1 MSAPRHSQLLIS
13 SRCVPAFLRVVRE
26 RGGDAETLRRRFGL
40 PVDVE
45 RLSTAS
51 LPAGELPTFGAACS
65 EAAGDGALGFSAAR
79 KTPRGAFGLSEFV
92 ARTAPTLR
100 EALERLSQYSRL
112 VAPWARLDVA
122 TTGPLATVCEHL
134 TGVPEGL
141 GREYDAFSLGSL
153 LLVPRALL
161 GPVFVPTRAWLAHPR
176 WNGAPDVVLVGT
188 LAVTLEYG
196 AGSNGF
202 SFDPAFLD
210 LVPRE
215 ADAAL
220 GALLTAQADREL
232 SALPKTDGLLDALRA
247 LMLAHLEHG
256 EPDLE
261 ETARALH
268 MSGRTLQRRLDALGT
283 RFADELEHV
292 RRNICRRLLADESLP
307 LAEVAFRLGYS
318 DVGTF
323 VRAYRGWTG
332 RTPGAE
338 RKAMLV
344 PPYRGERPRASA

>member
-13 SRCVPAFLRVVRE
+13 SRCIPAFLRVVRE
-26 RGGDAETLRRRFGL
+26 RGGDADGLRRRFAL
-40 PVDVE
+40 PEDVE
-45 RLSTAS
+45 RLTTAS
-51 LPAGELPTFGAACS
+51 LPATALREFGAAC
-65 EAAGDGALGFSAAR
+65 AGAVGEPAFGFTAAR
-79 KTPRGAFGLSEFV
+79 KAPRGAFGLYEF
-92 ARTAPTLR
+92 ALRTAPTLR
-100 EALERLSQYSRL
+100 EAFERLSRFSRL
-112 VAPWARLDVA
+112 VAPWARLDVDA
-122 TTGPLATVCEHL
+122 TTPRASVSEHV

-141 GREYDAFSLGSL
+141 GREYDEFSLGAL

-161 GPVFVPTRAWLAHPR
+161 GPSFVPTRAWLAHPR
-176 WNGAPDVVLVGT
+176 WSGAPDVVLVGT
-188 LAVTLEYG
+188 LAVTLDYG
-196 AGSNGF
+196 ADSNGF
-202 SFDPAFLD
+202 SFASSFLEQ
-210 LVPRE
+210 VPRE
-215 ADAAL
+215 ADPAL
-220 GALLTAQADREL
+220 GALLTAQAEREL

-247 LMLAHLEHG
+247 LMIAHLERG

-268 MSGRTLQRRLDALGT
+268 MSGRTLQRRLEALGT
-283 RFADELEHV
+283 RFANELEQV
-292 RRNICRRLLADESLP
+292 RRSVCRRLLADGSLP

-344 PPYRGERPRASA
+344 PPDRGERPRASA